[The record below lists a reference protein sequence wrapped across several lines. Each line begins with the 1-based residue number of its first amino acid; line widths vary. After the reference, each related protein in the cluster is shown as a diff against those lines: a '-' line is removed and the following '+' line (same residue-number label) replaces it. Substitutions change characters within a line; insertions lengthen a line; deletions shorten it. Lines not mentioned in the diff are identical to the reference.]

1 MKVKFILIGFCINLL
16 FTSLIVVAD
25 SPYASIDVY
34 YNDKLYPGSEIP
46 KPLLKIGEPF
56 NVRFDVTSYQKCY
69 ISVKLWTIDK
79 DDFLIINGSSKE
91 LGSYVGQIIEKNE
104 TVTYKWTVVPTDNWA
119 GGNVPLDFYY
129 QLDELGS
136 RGKIITS
143 GEFTA
148 AYITVSEEYYDG
160 APAEVS
166 TESATEDSAKAP
178 GFMLLLVVGMLLLA
192 GKCRRK
198 T

>member
-1 MKVKFILIGFCINLL
+1 M
-16 FTSLIVVAD
+16 
-25 SPYASIDVY
+25 
-34 YNDKLYPGSEIP
+34 
-46 KPLLKIGEPF
+46 
-56 NVRFDVTSYQKCY
+56 
-69 ISVKLWTIDK
+69 
-79 DDFLIINGSSKE
+79 IINGSSKE

-136 RGKIITS
+136 RGKKITS

-166 TESATEDSAKAP
+166 TESATKIPQKLQDSCCFWLWECCYWP
-178 GFMLLLVVGMLLLA
+178 GSAEKRHDLLLISGEEEKEVDCAACGR
-192 GKCRRK
+192 GCCYG
-198 T
+198 